1 MTARDVKS
9 EEIDLLHCAR
19 EPIHVPGRIQSHGVL
34 LALEEPALVIR
45 QVSANAEAFF
55 GRPAE
60 QLLGAS
66 LTEFLRPEQRA
77 TLSAHLEQAN
87 LADVNPLRLTLLNPR
102 GEASFDA
109 ILHRSGGLLVVE
121 LEPPSAETSSF
132 QGFYHLVRAAVSR
145 LQNATTIDE
154 LCNVAAEEVRR
165 ITGLD
170 RVMVYAFDAAWNGT
184 VVAEDKQE
192 DMEPWLGLHYPASD
206 IPGQARRLYTINWLR
221 LIADVNDTPSPLLP
235 AENPLTGKPLDL
247 TQSVLRSVSPVHL
260 EYLRNMEVG
269 ASMSISLMRQNRLWG
284 LIACHQRTARHIPYV
299 VRLACEFLG
308 QVLSLQLSLKE
319 DHADYE
325 RQVALQERLA
335 GVLGHLAS
343 ASDFVGG
350 LGVASPSVLDVVDAG
365 GAVLYLDSQ
374 IHTYGETPPDQEVRD
389 LLSWL
394 ETEHGRDTFYTDSL
408 ARLYPRAET
417 FSASGSGLLTVA
429 LTSGNRLVWFRPEVV
444 RTVNWAGNPEKAA
457 VLEEEGLRLH
467 PRRSFE
473 LWKQTVRLKSTRWR
487 QPEVLVAE
495 QLRNAL
501 QDILYRQAEA
511 DAKAQLEDVNRKLAQ
526 SNSELDWFAYIA
538 SHDLKEPLRG
548 IQNFAKFLTEDYG
561 EQLDED
567 GRTKLAT
574 VVRLGGMMEALLDGL
589 LTYSRLGRVDLAV
602 QSTDLN
608 RVVEEAS
615 DLLLPAIQ
623 RQGVSIRVPR
633 PLPTLR
639 CDRIR
644 IGEVFTNLISN
655 GFKYSDKAERWVE
668 IGYREAED
676 GQPLTLYVRDNGIG
690 IQPRYFDSIFDMFR
704 RLHTRDK
711 FGGGTGVGLAI
722 VRKIVERHSGRIWVE
737 STPGEG
743 TTFFFTLEPRA
754 EDEVGVRAPV

>member
-1 MTARDVKS
+1 MTARDVTA
-9 EEIDLLHCAR
+9 EEIDLVQCAR

-34 LALEEPALVIR
+34 LALEEPALIIR
-45 QVSANAEAFF
+45 QISANAEAFL
-55 GRPAE
+55 GRPAA
-60 QLLGAS
+60 QLLGSS
-66 LTEFLRPEQRA
+66 LTEFLRPEQLGALR
-77 TLSAHLEQAN
+77 AHLELPN
-87 LADVNPLRLTLLNPR
+87 LADVNPLSLTIRNPF
-102 GEASFDA
+102 GDASFDA
-109 ILHRSGGLLVVE
+109 ILHRSGGLLVLE
-121 LEPPSAETSSF
+121 LEPASAAPSSF
-132 QGFYHLVRAAVSR
+132 QGFYHLVRGAVSR
-145 LQNATTIDE
+145 LRNATTIDE
-154 LCNVAAEEVRR
+154 LCDVAVEEVRR

-170 RVMVYAFDAAWNGT
+170 RVMVYAFDTAWNGT
-184 VVAEDKQE
+184 VVAESKLE
-192 DMEPWLGLHYPASD
+192 DLEPWLGLHYPASD

-221 LIADVNDTPSPLLP
+221 LIADVNGVPSPLIP
-235 AENPLTGKPLDL
+235 AENPLTGQPLDL
-247 TQSVLRSVSPVHL
+247 THSVLRSVSPVHL

-299 VRLACEFLG
+299 VRSACEFLG

-343 ASDFVGG
+343 APDFVTG
-350 LGVASPSVLDVVDAG
+350 LGTASPSVLDVVDAS

-374 IHTYGETPPDQEVRD
+374 IHPYGETPPDQEVRD
-389 LLSWL
+389 LLRWL
-394 ETEHGRDTFYTDSL
+394 ETEHGRDTFYTDTL
-408 ARLYPRAET
+408 ATVYPPAEA
-417 FSASGSGLLTVA
+417 FSHRGSGLLTVA
-429 LTSGNRLVWFRPEVV
+429 LTSGNRLVWFRPEIV

-457 VLEEEGLRLH
+457 VLEEGGLRLH

-473 LWKQTVRLKSTRWR
+473 LWKQTVRLKSARWR

-511 DAKAQLEDVNRKLAQ
+511 EAKAQLEDVNRKLAQ

-561 EQLDED
+561 DQLDQD
-567 GRTKLAT
+567 GRSKLET
-574 VVRLGGMMEALLDGL
+574 VVRLGGRMEALLDGL

-602 QSTDLN
+602 QATDLN
-608 RVVEEAS
+608 RVVEEAT
-615 DLLLPAIQ
+615 DMLLPAIQ
-623 RQGVSIRVPR
+623 RQGASIRVPR

-639 CDRIR
+639 CDRAR

-655 GFKYSDKAERWVE
+655 GLKYSDQAERWVE
-668 IGYREAED
+668 IGYREAEGD
-676 GQPLTLYVRDNGIG
+676 QPLALYVRDNGIG
-690 IQPRYFDSIFDMFR
+690 IQPRYFSAIFDMFR

-722 VRKIVERHSGRIWVE
+722 VRKIVERHSGRVWVE

-754 EDEVGVRAPV
+754 GDEVGVREYA